1 MEFSSLNDAKA
12 DKNTDLYGFK
22 IVWDAIYADYDTAGT
37 TGDRIIRIGMLS
49 SNAVYLSFEI
59 SWVKLQ
65 FRYANSISS
74 KMQQRVIFGQS
85 IGTWADV

>member
-1 MEFSSLNDAKA
+1 MYLEFSSLNDAKA

-22 IVWDAIYADYDTAGT
+22 IVWDAIYADYDTAG
-37 TGDRIIRIGMLS
+37 IIRIGMLS
-49 SNAVYLSFEI
+49 SNALYLSFEI